1 MQTSAAQDSTAS
13 PQAPASPGRA
23 VEPNDS
29 RQRLLQAALRC
40 FAEHGFEKTSTRMI
54 ADAAQANVAAI
65 RYYFGDKAGIYRA
78 AFIEPMGQPQDDIAL
93 FDDPKLTL
101 EEALR
106 GLYSGF
112 IEPLKMGELVQLCT
126 KLHMREMVEPTGLWQ
141 QEIDHGITPY
151 HKALVKVLCRHLA
164 ITEEDDDVHRLA
176 LCIVA
181 QAVFLYMGRDVLL
194 AVRPG
199 LVDNRVALDVMNTR
213 LTQYAMAL
221 VQAEQTRR
229 KTEQI
234 LKGTTT

>member
-1 MQTSAAQDSTAS
+1 MLKNQAIAEHAATPEIAGPS
-13 PQAPASPGRA
+13 
-23 VEPNDS
+23 ES

-78 AFIEPMGQPQDDIAL
+78 AFVEPMGQPQDDIVL
-93 FDDPKLTL
+93 FDSPALTL
-101 EEALR
+101 EQALQ

-112 IEPLKMGELVQLCT
+112 IEPLKKGELVQLCT

-141 QEIDHGITPY
+141 QEIDHGIAPY
-151 HKALVKVLCRHLA
+151 HKALVKVLCRHLD
-164 ITEEDDDVHRLA
+164 INEEDDDVHRLA

-194 AVRPG
+194 AVRPR
-199 LVDNRVALDVMNTR
+199 LMSSPEALDVMGQR
-213 LTQYAMAL
+213 LTHYALAL
-221 VQAEQTRR
+221 VQAEQQRR
-229 KTEQI
+229 TKEG
-234 LKGTTT
+234 K